1 MTKKISE
8 LTPAEQRELVRLW
21 NNLDQWAAERRAAEL
36 RDFIHTRV
44 KQLYSEGRSV
54 EAIADVS
61 GLTIA
66 EVNYI
71 IFKAL

>member
-21 NNLDQWAAERRAAEL
+21 NDLDQWAAERRAAEL
-36 RDFIHTRV
+36 RDFIHTKV
-44 KQLYSEGRSV
+44 KQLYREGHPIH
-54 EAIADVS
+54 AIAEVS